1 MIFSKS
7 LSLRI
12 ILWQA
17 SALLAVVALAL
28 NVVAAEI
35 GAADIRAS
43 DIETVT
49 GKNIPALG
57 PYVPATVYGGFVYTS
72 GQIAFDATT
81 GKIVGDDVRT
91 QTRQALTN
99 LSAVLEAAGSSL
111 RHTLRI
117 NVYLQNPDDF
127 PAMNEV
133 YLEFF
138 PDHQP
143 ARTTV
148 PGVEWGKGVLVE
160 VDAIAIQGGD

>member
-1 MIFSKS
+1 MKFLKT
-7 LSLRI
+7 LPF
-12 ILWQA
+12 
-17 SALLAVVALAL
+17 LAVLVLAGG
-28 NVVAAEI
+28 VM
-35 GAADIRAS
+35 AS
-43 DIETVT
+43 DIKLVT
-49 GKNIPALG
+49 GDHIPALG
-57 PYVPATVYGGFVYTS
+57 PYVPTTVYAGVVYTS
-72 GQIAFDATT
+72 GQIAFDADT

-91 QTRQALTN
+91 QTRQALKN

-111 RHTLRI
+111 RHTLRV
-117 NVYLQNPDDF
+117 NVFLQNPEDF

-160 VDAIAIQGGD
+160 VDAIAIQVED